1 MKTHQNLTNE
11 NLKTI
16 ILNCGWQVE
25 ELEENT
31 ILASRN
37 LRNVLLIDANEIN
50 VYDLTNADV
59 VLMTNKAKEM
69 IEEVLA

>member
-1 MKTHQNLTNE
+1 MQIRG
-11 NLKTI
+11 LK
-16 ILNCGWQVE
+16 
-25 ELEENT
+25 
-31 ILASRN
+31 N